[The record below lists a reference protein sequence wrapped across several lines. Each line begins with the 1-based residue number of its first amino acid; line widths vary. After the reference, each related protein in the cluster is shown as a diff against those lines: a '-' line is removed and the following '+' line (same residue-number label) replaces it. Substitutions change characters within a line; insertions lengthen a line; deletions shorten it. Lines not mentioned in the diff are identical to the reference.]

1 MMIYESKLKISA
13 FDLSII
19 SDYFIYYYFAENQEC
34 GRYELLPLFFY
45 ERKQIFWQ
53 AVFMEWPL

>member
-45 ERKQIFWQ
+45 ERKQIF
-53 AVFMEWPL
+53 